1 MVHPLGKHFGNYTE
15 GYYITQESSFCVYME
30 GIKKICPYKN
40 MYMNVHSSI
49 QNIQKVKTTKV
60 FMKWSMNI
68 ENVEYS
74 TQCNIIQSPGIST
87 DVLQHR

>member
-1 MVHPLGKHFGNYTE
+1 
-15 GYYITQESSFCVYME
+15 
-30 GIKKICPYKN
+30 
-40 MYMNVHSSI
+40 MYMNAHSSI

-60 FMKWSMNI
+60 FMKWSMSI

-74 TQCNIIQSPGIST
+74 TQWNIIQSPGVST